1 MNITL
6 KQLTDW
12 LDSFHD
18 SYIKAKKP
26 IRGRTFSCL
35 KMEIYGDA
43 VTVVVTDPFLRGTDE
58 EQKAFDFARSIS
70 FNDLNRTLTAELDQ
84 EKLIDLISGKY
95 QLTDEDW
102 LWDDE

>member
-1 MNITL
+1 
-6 KQLTDW
+6 
-12 LDSFHD
+12 
-18 SYIKAKKP
+18 
-26 IRGRTFSCL
+26 
-35 KMEIYGDA
+35 MEIYGDA